1 MNRRVLVCCG
11 SNFND
16 YSLLE
21 SSLNRILSEYSN
33 DTIEII
39 SGHAKGADS
48 LGERYALE
56 KSLKCTIFKAEWSKY
71 GRAAGPIRNS
81 HMLEYVKQENPI
93 VVAYWDGKSHGTK
106 DTITKAKKLNI
117 TCEVII
123 YEEKIYE
130 KHI

>member
-1 MNRRVLVCCG
+1 MNRRMIVCGG

-21 SSLNRILSEYSN
+21 SSLNRVLSEYSN
-33 DTIEII
+33 DIIEII

-56 KSLKCTIFKAEWSKY
+56 KGLKCTIFKAEWSKY

-81 HMLEYVKQENPI
+81 QMLEYAQQKNPTVI
-93 VVAYWDGKSHGTK
+93 AFWDGKSHGTK

-117 TCEVII
+117 ACEVIM
-123 YEEKIYE
+123 YKGEN
-130 KHI
+130 